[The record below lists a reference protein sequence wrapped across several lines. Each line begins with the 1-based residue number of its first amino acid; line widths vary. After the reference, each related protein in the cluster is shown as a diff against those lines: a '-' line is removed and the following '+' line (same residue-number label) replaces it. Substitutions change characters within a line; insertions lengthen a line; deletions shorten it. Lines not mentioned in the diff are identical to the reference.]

1 LGKTIALGEGITGYV
16 AKSKTPLLVRN
27 VANAERLLP
36 RNGSVSPG
44 SFMSCPVMEASSAL
58 AVIHVTGKKAD
69 RSFTTRDLKRLKE
82 LAEYC
87 REHIRE
93 LLAAPPLLFCPE
105 ASPPLPAKVAEE
117 IWKDNLFILRSLSKY
132 VLVFDRE
139 FKIIYG
145 NKENELVD
153 FLGLSRDTD
162 IVGKSLLDLPLDME
176 KSILSQKLRDLLLQG
191 TPFSLNELKILDVD
205 GLRIVNMFFS
215 PFVSVGGALNGG
227 LLIIDNDT
235 ENYQVRQ
242 RLIDAEKFSF
252 IGSLTSMIAHEVN
265 NPLDGVMRLI
275 NLSLEQLD
283 RDARMKEYLEE
294 AQKGLHRIASLV
306 GSLLTFSR
314 KSASLTSE
322 FTPLNMVI
330 NEAAAMVRNR
340 SASKDVILELELTN
354 RNPIVRTNDFYQI
367 MTNLLSNAFD
377 AVASRRGRV
386 RVKTEV
392 DTQHLHIVVED
403 NGCGIPTNVQ
413 GRVFEPFWTSKRD
426 GEGTGLGLA
435 IVKTI
440 VDKYEAELTLKSED
454 NSGTR
459 MSLLF
464 PLSKLNSVKSS
475 APCPTEEQGKK
486 PTYS

>member
-1 LGKTIALGEGITGYV
+1 
-16 AKSKTPLLVRN
+16 
-27 VANAERLLP
+27 
-36 RNGSVSPG
+36 
-44 SFMSCPVMEASSAL
+44 
-58 AVIHVTGKKAD
+58 
-69 RSFTTRDLKRLKE
+69 
-82 LAEYC
+82 
-87 REHIRE
+87 
-93 LLAAPPLLFCPE
+93 
-105 ASPPLPAKVAEE
+105 
-117 IWKDNLFILRSLSKY
+117 
-132 VLVFDRE
+132 
-139 FKIIYG
+139 
-145 NKENELVD
+145 
-153 FLGLSRDTD
+153 
-162 IVGKSLLDLPLDME
+162 
-176 KSILSQKLRDLLLQG
+176 
-191 TPFSLNELKILDVD
+191 
-205 GLRIVNMFFS
+205 
-215 PFVSVGGALNGG
+215 
-227 LLIIDNDT
+227 
-235 ENYQVRQ
+235 
-242 RLIDAEKFSF
+242 
-252 IGSLTSMIAHEVN
+252 
-265 NPLDGVMRLI
+265 
-275 NLSLEQLD
+275 
-283 RDARMKEYLEE
+283 
-294 AQKGLHRIASLV
+294 
-306 GSLLTFSR
+306 
-314 KSASLTSE
+314 LTSE